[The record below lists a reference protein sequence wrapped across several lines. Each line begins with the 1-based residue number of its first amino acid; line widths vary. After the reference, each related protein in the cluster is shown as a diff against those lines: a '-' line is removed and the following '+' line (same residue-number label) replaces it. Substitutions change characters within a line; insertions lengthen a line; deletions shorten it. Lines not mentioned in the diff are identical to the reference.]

1 MQHLQH
7 GRRETGDRGRET
19 EDLRQETRDG
29 RQEKEN
35 RETGDER

>member
-19 EDLRQETRDG
+19 EDLRQETGDR
-29 RQEKEN
+29 RRKTER